1 MSSRRRTIS
10 HGSRKLDTKSVVLTD
25 HCCDMAKLVVN
36 ATSLLDIL
44 DRIFSVEDIATFKPD
59 AAVQQTMQTKL
70 GIETNKIIVISSHSW
85 SVAGAIFLGFQN
97 GRTGRPNVGSDLAG
111 IIFKP
116 YLRVENFAAL
126 SSQVRKP
133 NQ

>member
-36 ATSLLDIL
+36 AASLLDIL

>member
-1 MSSRRRTIS
+1 
-10 HGSRKLDTKSVVLTD
+10 
-25 HCCDMAKLVVN
+25 MAKLVVN

-85 SVAGAIFLGFQN
+85 SVAGAIF
-97 GRTGRPNVGSDLAG
+97 
-111 IIFKP
+111 
-116 YLRVENFAAL
+116 
-126 SSQVRKP
+126 
-133 NQ
+133 

>member
-10 HGSRKLDTKSVVLTD
+10 HGSRKLNTKSVVLTD
-25 HCCDMAKLVVN
+25 HCCAMAKLVVN